1 MIGNLL
7 RGNPAAVLGLAS
19 GQTPRAMYRE
29 LIREHRE
36 NGLSFRDV
44 TTFNLDEY
52 VGIEPGSPHSYR
64 AYMQREL
71 FDHVDI
77 DTASTFL
84 PECPPGADPRKVG
97 PAYEA
102 HIARVGGIDLQLL
115 GVGVNGHIG
124 FNEPASSLASRTRIK
139 TLTRE
144 TIEANRPHFDDPA
157 KQPQLAITMGI
168 ASIMDAREILLLATG
183 ESKADAVRE
192 LCGKQSLTA
201 SRGARAVLQI
211 APAEAMNA
219 FAANSLLKTL
229 EEMPEWGQIVLVA
242 SRPVL
247 PTIMSRVQVI
257 EFLPLSDADVARVLL
272 SVGVSPAAV
281 DQLAAIS
288 GGSVEQALRFRDAGV
303 QKPTVMSYLD
313 ALQRHDRNALV
324 ALLPRWSPSA
334 QTLLWRWINEVLCD
348 WPRVFTKEELGV
360 VHKIGVERFY
370 RLIELLREGF
380 SVDTIAYEMWRK
392 K

>member
-1 MIGNLL
+1 MDVVILDSSEQVALQGARMIGNLL

-192 LCGKQSLTA
+192 LVEGPVSARCPA
-201 SRGARAVLQI
+201 SMLQMHERVTVVLDTKAAARLELRDYYDWVAAQKRAVLDR
-211 APAEAMNA
+211 
-219 FAANSLLKTL
+219 F
-229 EEMPEWGQIVLVA
+229 
-242 SRPVL
+242 
-247 PTIMSRVQVI
+247 
-257 EFLPLSDADVARVLL
+257 
-272 SVGVSPAAV
+272 
-281 DQLAAIS
+281 
-288 GGSVEQALRFRDAGV
+288 GGS
-303 QKPTVMSYLD
+303 S
-313 ALQRHDRNALV
+313 
-324 ALLPRWSPSA
+324 
-334 QTLLWRWINEVLCD
+334 
-348 WPRVFTKEELGV
+348 
-360 VHKIGVERFY
+360 
-370 RLIELLREGF
+370 
-380 SVDTIAYEMWRK
+380 
-392 K
+392 